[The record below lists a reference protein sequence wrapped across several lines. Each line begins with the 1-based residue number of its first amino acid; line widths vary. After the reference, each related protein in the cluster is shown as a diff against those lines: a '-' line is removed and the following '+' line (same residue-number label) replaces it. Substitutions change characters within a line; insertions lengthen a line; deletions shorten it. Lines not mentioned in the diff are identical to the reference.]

1 MYLNI
6 RHLIIHNNS
15 KVDKEFFDKYKNK
28 LQISLNGKVPT
39 DYQSFQ
45 KALQV
50 IYDYIKTIDQQLIL
64 KHFINARA

>member
-6 RHLIIHNNS
+6 RHFIIHNNS